1 MAGASAQ
8 RGVPGAAWAGGAA
21 PGAGRGA
28 VSSPPPPFR
37 GPTASL
43 PGPAAAQGR
52 VAGAGRLGPA
62 SPAGPPEAA
71 RPLLRRAAR
80 PQAEEKREPL
90 RSKNGG
96 RGCGQVWGG
105 QGGAP
110 EKPGAA
116 CARSAAA
123 AGTPR
128 QRGREGRWGP
138 GRAGPGRPAAS
149 GRKPPS
155 LPPSGRFEALR
166 PGLARSRGPGPAV
179 VLSVSRPAA
188 APLSAPLG
196 QELCRALQRMQM
208 GVEQEYAYDILR
220 SLMEQPRYTFRA
232 ADVPRAMTA
241 ERRALIVDWLVQV
254 HEYLKLAD
262 DTLYLA
268 VYLMNAYL
276 TRSPLRVGL
285 LQLLSLACLF
295 LACKVEESSCP
306 PPAQLCFMAEDSFS
320 PKDLLGMERKI
331 LSRLKFELHYA
342 NPVSLLRLLAE
353 VGWASLEVQYLAMYF
368 MELSLME
375 TDSVVVEPA
384 QLAVA
389 ALCLAQRVLCDG
401 TAGAQAP
408 QGSSQGPQGSP
419 ARLHMYSEAEL
430 SVVYPSMARAALRG
444 GRSALQATFRKYS
457 RPQRLCTSTKSAL
470 TDSAYLRRFLGGC
483 SS

>member
-128 QRGREGRWGP
+128 QR
-138 GRAGPGRPAAS
+138 
-149 GRKPPS
+149 
-155 LPPSGRFEALR
+155 
-166 PGLARSRGPGPAV
+166 
-179 VLSVSRPAA
+179 A

-220 SLMEQPRYTFRA
+220 SLMQEQPRYTFRA